1 MTSILIGID
10 SSAAS
15 DRALALGLRLAAR
28 AEMKVLIVH
37 AIPWSPYSFQTN
49 EENEFRA
56 GEREHEIEA
65 ATAQLLGPALAK
77 ARDAGV
83 EAEGITR
90 HGHPV
95 EILVD
100 LAEEH
105 DVDHIVVGR
114 TGESRM
120 KKVLYGGIPGRL
132 ILNSPVAVPVVP

>member
-10 SSAAS
+10 SSEAS
-15 DRALALGLRLAAR
+15 DRAVALGLRLAAG
-28 AEMKVLIVH
+28 AKAKVLIVH

-56 GEREHEIEA
+56 GEREHELEA
-65 ATAQLLGPALAK
+65 ATTQLLEPALAK
-77 ARDAGV
+77 AKEAGV

-105 DVDHIVVGR
+105 KVDHIVVGR

-132 ILNSPVAVPVVP
+132 ILNSPVAVTVVP

>member
-10 SSAAS
+10 SSDAS
-15 DRALALGLRLAAR
+15 NRALALGLRLATWAN
-28 AEMKVLIVH
+28 AKVLIVH

-56 GEREHEIEA
+56 GERVHEIEA
-65 ATAQLLGPALAK
+65 ATTQLLEPALAK
-77 ARDAGV
+77 AETAGV
-83 EAEGITR
+83 QADGITR
-90 HGHPV
+90 HGHAV

-105 DVDHIVVGR
+105 EVDHVIVGR

-132 ILNSPVAVPVVP
+132 ILNSPVAVTVVP